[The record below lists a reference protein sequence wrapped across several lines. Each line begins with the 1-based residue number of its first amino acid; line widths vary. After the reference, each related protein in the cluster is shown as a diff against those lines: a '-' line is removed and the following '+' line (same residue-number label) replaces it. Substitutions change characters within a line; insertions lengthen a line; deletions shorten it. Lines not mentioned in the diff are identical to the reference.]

1 VERFQ
6 LKLGH
11 LLKEIRIK
19 RGISLSEVAREL
31 LIHEEYIE
39 AIEDG
44 IDERLPSGT
53 YKRIYSRAYCK
64 FLGVE
69 YRDDTPEE
77 KPPEEVQ
84 VTYTVEPKK
93 EKAKKPVN
101 EEELDLDLPF
111 DLSSIDIN
119 RTFRIG
125 ARLIALFL
133 IIWVI
138 VKVISWIF

>member
-1 VERFQ
+1 MERFQ

-77 KPPEEVQ
+77 QPAEEVQ
-84 VTYTVEPKK
+84 ATYTVEPRK
-93 EKAKKPVN
+93 EKTKKPI
-101 EEELDLDLPF
+101 EEEEYDLDLPF
-111 DLSSIDIN
+111 DIN
-119 RTFRIG
+119 RAFRIS
-125 ARLIALFL
+125 ARLLILIL
-133 IIWVI
+133 IIWAI
-138 VKVISWIF
+138 IRLFHGCS

>member
-1 VERFQ
+1 MERFQ

-44 IDERLPSGT
+44 IDEALPSGT

-77 KPPEEVQ
+77 KPPEVVQ
-84 VTYTVEPKK
+84 VTNPDELKK
-93 EKAKKPVN
+93 EKTKKPVD
-101 EEELDLDLPF
+101 EEEYDLDLPF
-111 DLSSIDIN
+111 DIN
-119 RTFRIG
+119 RAFRVT
-125 ARLIALFL
+125 ARLIVLVL
-133 IIWVI
+133 VIWAI
-138 VKVISWIF
+138 VKIFSWIF